1 MVTENIIGN
10 VLDVLDIIVN
20 DVKDLPKNISDRVK
34 EALSDA
40 VRAPLN
46 SVVELGKGR
55 CTILRSKNFK
65 PLSQSKSCILLMLTG
80 V

>member
-20 DVKDLPKNISDRVK
+20 DVKNLPTNISDSVK

-46 SVVELGKGR
+46 NVVKLGNGL
-55 CTILRSKNFK
+55 CTILHNKNFK